1 MQQNKRE
8 GKKEQVRNMFNNI
21 SGKYDFLNHFLSMG
35 IDILW
40 RKKMIRKMGKF
51 NPKQILDVATGTGD
65 LAIEALKINPDQII
79 GVDISEGM
87 LEVGKEKINKRKLDN
102 KIKLQ
107 IGDSENLP
115 FDDNQFDAAMVA
127 FGVRNFE
134 NLDKG
139 LADMYRVLNK
149 DGRIWVLE
157 FSKPKKFLIKQLY
170 NFYFKNILPLI
181 GRMISKDDFAYTYLP
196 NSVREF
202 PDGSNF
208 LNHLK
213 KAGFSDLKLF
223 PLSFGI
229 ATIYC
234 AKK

>member
-1 MQQNKRE
+1 MQQNKEE

-40 RKKMIRKMGKF
+40 RKKMIRKIGEF
-51 NPKQILDVATGTGD
+51 EPKLILDVATGTGD
-65 LAIEALKINPDQII
+65 LAIEVLKINPDQVI

-87 LEVGKEKINKRKLDN
+87 LEVGKEKISKRKLDN

-115 FDDNQFDAAMVA
+115 FDENKFDAIMVA

-134 NLDKG
+134 NLDNG

-149 DGRIWVLE
+149 DGWIWILE

-170 NFYFKNILPLI
+170 NFYFKNILPLL